1 MSLIALKFVLAAL
14 IALLLL
20 VLTWQVA
27 ELRAWRRGK

>member
-20 VLTWQVA
+20 SLALLLA
-27 ELRAWRRGK
+27 ELHAWRRGK